1 MRVVPDSRP
10 NNQGKTS
17 MTKQLATLAAA
28 LALAMA
34 MGVQKASADFLME
47 TGYGVSNPGIQLAQ
61 YQDPYEEIEPDG
73 GGGYGGGGGG
83 YGGGG
88 GGYGG
93 GGGGYGGG
101 GGGYGGGYGG
111 GGGGYGGRISCGR
124 GRRIVERS
132 GFYRVVPR
140 DCGGRN
146 YTYSAFRRGRPWI
159 VRLNAFTG
167 RIIAT
172 RPVAY

>member
-10 NNQGKTS
+10 DNQGKTC

-34 MGVQKASADFLME
+34 MGVQKASADSLMD

-61 YQDPYEEIEPDG
+61 YDDPYEEVEPDG
-73 GGGYGGGGGG
+73 GGGGGGGGG

-101 GGGYGGGYGG
+101 GGGYGG
-111 GGGGYGGRISCGR
+111 RVSCGR

-159 VRLNAFTG
+159 VRLNSFSG

>member
-1 MRVVPDSRP
+1 
-10 NNQGKTS
+10 

-34 MGVQKASADFLME
+34 MGVQKASADPVMD
-47 TGYGVSNPGIQLAQ
+47 TGIGGGAPNIQLAQ
-61 YQDPYEEIEPDG
+61 YDDPYDDEEVDPYGGGGGGGYG

-93 GGGGYGGG
+93 GGGGYGG
-101 GGGYGGGYGG
+101 
-111 GGGGYGGRISCGR
+111 RIPCWR

-159 VRLNAFTG
+159 VRLNSFNG
-167 RIIAT
+167 RIIAM
-172 RPVAY
+172 RPAAY

>member
-1 MRVVPDSRP
+1 MNGRVDCRSDSICYLCAWCRTTGP
-10 NNQGKTS
+10 TIKEKS
-17 MTKQLATLAAA
+17 MTKQFATLAAA
-28 LALAMA
+28 LAFAMA
-34 MGVQKASADFLME
+34 SGIAGAGANPLTNTGMSVGDLGV
-47 TGYGVSNPGIQLAQ
+47 QLAQ
-61 YQDPYEEIEPDG
+61 YDDPYDDEGEPD

-93 GGGGYGGG
+93 G
-101 GGGYGGGYGG
+101 
-111 GGGGYGGRISCGR
+111 RISCPR

-146 YTYSAFRRGRPWI
+146 YTYSAFRKGRPWI
-159 VRLNAFTG
+159 VRLNSFNG

-172 RPVAY
+172 RPGY

>member
-1 MRVVPDSRP
+1 M
-10 NNQGKTS
+10 K
-17 MTKQLATLAAA
+17 KQFATLAAA

-34 MGVQKASADFLME
+34 SGIGGAAAEPLMNAGMGVGNLG
-47 TGYGVSNPGIQLAQ
+47 TQLAQ
-61 YQDPYEEIEPDG
+61 YDDPYDDEGEPG

-101 GGGYGGGYGG
+101 GGGYGGGGGGYGG
-111 GGGGYGGRISCGR
+111 GGGGYGGGRISCPR

-146 YTYSAFRRGRPWI
+146 YTYSAFRKGRPWI
-159 VRLNAFTG
+159 VRLNSFNG

-172 RPVAY
+172 RPGY

>member
-1 MRVVPDSRP
+1 
-10 NNQGKTS
+10 

-28 LALAMA
+28 LTLAMA
-34 MGVQKASADFLME
+34 MGVQKASADPLTGF
-47 TGYGVSNPGIQLAQ
+47 GYGVGNPGIHLAQ
-61 YQDPYEEIEPDG
+61 YDDPYDEEIEPDGGGGG

-101 GGGYGGGYGG
+101 GGGYGG
-111 GGGGYGGRISCGR
+111 RIPCWR

-159 VRLNAFTG
+159 VRLNSFSG

>member
-1 MRVVPDSRP
+1 LTRKADPTL
-10 NNQGKTS
+10 NQGKTS

-28 LALAMA
+28 VVLAMA
-34 MGVQKASADFLME
+34 MGGHKANADPLMD
-47 TGYGVSNPGIQLAQ
+47 TGIGVGNPGVHLAQ
-61 YQDPYEEIEPDG
+61 YDVPDEDIDPYGGG
-73 GGGYGGGGGG
+73 GGGYGGGGYSGGGGG

-93 GGGGYGGG
+93 GGYG
-101 GGGYGGGYGG
+101 GG
-111 GGGGYGGRISCGR
+111 GGGGYGGRIPCWR

-159 VRLNAFTG
+159 VRLNSFSG

-172 RPVAY
+172 RPAGY

>member
-1 MRVVPDSRP
+1 MRVVPDIRS

-28 LALAMA
+28 LTLAMA
-34 MGVQKASADFLME
+34 VGVQKASADPLMD
-47 TGYGVSNPGIQLAQ
+47 TDILVGNPDVHLAQ
-61 YQDPYEEIEPDG
+61 YEDPYDEEVDPYG
-73 GGGYGGGGGG
+73 GGGGGGG

-101 GGGYGGGYGG
+101 GGGYGGGGYG
-111 GGGGYGGRISCGR
+111 GGRISCPR

-159 VRLNAFTG
+159 VRVNAFNG

-172 RPVAY
+172 RPGGY

>member
-1 MRVVPDSRP
+1 MRVVPDSRSK
-10 NNQGKTS
+10 NQGKTS

-34 MGVQKASADFLME
+34 MGVQEATADPLMD
-47 TGYGVSNPGIQLAQ
+47 TGIGVGNPGIQLAQ
-61 YQDPYEEIEPDG
+61 YDDPYDEDVDPYG
-73 GGGYGGGGGG
+73 GGGGGGG

-88 GGYGG
+88 GGYPGGGGGGYPG

-101 GGGYGGGYGG
+101 GGGYG
-111 GGGGYGGRISCGR
+111 GGRISCGR

-159 VRLNAFTG
+159 VRMNSFNG

-172 RPVAY
+172 RPGGY

>member
-1 MRVVPDSRP
+1 MRVAPDSRS

-34 MGVQKASADFLME
+34 SGAHQASADPLMNIGIGVGN
-47 TGYGVSNPGIQLAQ
+47 TGVQLAQ
-61 YQDPYEEIEPDG
+61 YDDPYDEDVDPYG
-73 GGGYGGGGGG
+73 GGGGGGG

-101 GGGYGGGYGG
+101 GGGYGG
-111 GGGGYGGRISCGR
+111 RISCPR

-159 VRLNAFTG
+159 VRVNAFTG

-172 RPVAY
+172 RPSGY

>member
-1 MRVVPDSRP
+1 M
-10 NNQGKTS
+10 
-17 MTKQLATLAAA
+17 MKQFATLTAA
-28 LALAMA
+28 LALFVAA
-34 MGVQKASADFLME
+34 GTVNAIADPVAD
-47 TGYGVSNPGIQLAQ
+47 TGNRLENPRLQLAQ
-61 YQDPYEEIEPDG
+61 YVDPYDDEVDQGG
-73 GGGYGGGGGG
+73 GGGYGGGGSYGGGGGGDGGGGGG

-93 GGGGYGGG
+93 GGYD
-101 GGGYGGGYGG
+101 
-111 GGGGYGGRISCGR
+111 RDRMSCWR

-159 VRLNAFTG
+159 VRLNSFNG
-167 RIIAT
+167 RIIAA
-172 RPVAY
+172 RPGGYY